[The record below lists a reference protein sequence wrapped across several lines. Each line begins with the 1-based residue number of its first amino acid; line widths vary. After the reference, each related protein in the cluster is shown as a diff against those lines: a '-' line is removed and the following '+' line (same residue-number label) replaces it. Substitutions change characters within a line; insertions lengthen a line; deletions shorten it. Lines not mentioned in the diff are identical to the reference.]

1 MWPRRARRGCCSGP
15 ISQRE
20 SAGST
25 GCRACSGLPAG
36 SAAFRPGKITLRRRS
51 PEVLHWRGRVKPLY
65 FADVPALHGK
75 DDRDEIVAL
84 CGFLMNRRAVAVHR
98 YCCGTPSTANVRNV
112 AYLSPI
118 LRTSFVRLAVIRRFR
133 LVYALELENHDAVQR
148 WRSLKRRGLVEPASE
163 ILATGVGD
171 GLARHMRKIVLVAL
185 FIFDGDSPIT

>member
-118 LRTSFVRLAVIRRFR
+118 LRTSLFAWLSFDAFALSMLSNWRITTRFSGGAPSNVAVLLNLPARY
-133 LVYALELENHDAVQR
+133 LP
-148 WRSLKRRGLVEPASE
+148 PASVMG
-163 ILATGVGD
+163 LRATCGKSF
-171 GLARHMRKIVLVAL
+171 L
-185 FIFDGDSPIT
+185 